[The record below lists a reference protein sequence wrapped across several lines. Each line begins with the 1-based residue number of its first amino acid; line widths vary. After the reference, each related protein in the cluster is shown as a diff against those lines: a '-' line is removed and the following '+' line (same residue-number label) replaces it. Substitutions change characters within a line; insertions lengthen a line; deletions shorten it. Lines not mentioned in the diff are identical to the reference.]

1 MYRCKDN
8 LFWELGNYFR
18 DGESM
23 ESYYS
28 RFYKLM
34 NELTRNNLQVTT
46 NASECSISSTT
57 SNQIMSQEF
66 VTVVKLGTGKQRDRP
81 NQLFTPQSESVSEED
96 SDPEQAARRDKDMQ
110 KTCTPLLRYYTSPV
124 IVQKT
129 GIQCFNCK
137 GFGHYARECRKPKR
151 VKDYA
156 YHKEKM
162 MMCKQ
167 AEQGVPLQAEQADW
181 LEDTD
186 EEIDEQELE
195 AHYSYM
201 AKIQEVSPAES
212 SSTDTP
218 LEQCTHMFWEKDDSN
233 VIPVFIKY
241 MYYDIRLIKMRT
253 ECVDELLTELEKYDK
268 PLIDLRFVN
277 QKHDELVKKSLLT
290 RSQFEGQLK
299 EKTKVI
305 SDLKVKEGKD
315 IDTMIEMDKQ
325 IKFLNEILYKRNQS
339 IQTIH
344 MLAPKYAS
352 LMVDQPLLSNS
363 AFPNPTA
370 KTMEVL
376 IKTLLMP
383 LSNKTILD
391 SHCFVH
397 ELKREMN
404 DDLEYVNSLEK
415 ELDELESEKADF
427 SNIYDLLLEEC
438 VSKDV
443 TCSYLH
449 SLSDLNAN
457 TELQCLYLHKVK
469 ECECLAQKLSKQTES
484 VNKEVHN
491 KLLKSFAKLEKHSI
505 SLELSLQH
513 CKEQMKN
520 NPVCKENASNV
531 FRKEREQ
538 YHEIQDLKA
547 QMQDKNMVINE
558 LKKLILVT
566 KGKSVETQFDKPSVV
581 RQPNAQRIPKPSVL
595 GKPTPFSNS
604 PEMRSFQTNKSVNK
618 TNASDGL
625 FKPVTQQNLPQ
636 KRNQAVRNTNVLKPG
651 MFRIA
656 STTTQTRTP
665 QLPHASRNTNPHMS
679 KSLGVIHTTS
689 VSRPQL
695 KCYQV
700 KDKVVPNNSQVKF
713 QKKEVEDH
721 HRISSI
727 SKKTKSVTACND
739 SSNSRTSNENAVCAE
754 CGTCVFNSNHDACVS
769 RYLKDVNARTKK
781 PNVVPIS
788 ASKPKRKANKSVAT
802 PHKKT
807 VASDTTIQ
815 KSKSYYKE
823 LYENTNQEWKWWIAK
838 RCPSGYTWT
847 QKPLRTKKIWMPK
860 IRKDDESTSISPTI
874 DIVSRITNIVQLI
887 LFIVDSGCTKHMT
900 GNLKLLCNFV
910 EKFLGTVRFGNDQF
924 APILGYGDLI
934 QGNVTIKRVYY
945 VEGLNHNLFSVGQFC
960 DADLEVAFRKSTCFV
975 RDLQGN
981 DLLTGNRGSDLYTIS
996 LQETTSSTP
1005 ICFMAKASPTQAWLW
1020 HRRLSHL
1027 NFDYITLLSKKD
1039 VVTGLP
1045 KLTYVKDQLC
1055 SSCEMSK
1062 AKRSSFKS
1070 KAVPSSKGRLNLLH
1084 MDLCG
1089 PMRVASINGKKYIL
1103 VIVDD
1108 YSRYTWTLFLRSKDE
1123 TPEVLKDFLTMIQR
1137 NLQAQVITVRTDR
1150 GTEFLNKTLHA
1161 YFKEEGIE
1169 HQTSTPRTPEQNG
1182 VVERRNRTLVEA
1194 ARTMLSASKLPLSF
1208 WAEAVATACY
1218 TQNRSIII
1226 SIMERRHYHIK

>member
-1 MYRCKDN
+1 MLREKT
-8 LFWELGNYFR
+8 E
-18 DGESM
+18 
-23 ESYYS
+23 
-28 RFYKLM
+28 
-34 NELTRNNLQVTT
+34 Q
-46 NASECSISSTT
+46 
-57 SNQIMSQEF
+57 Q
-66 VTVVKLGTGKQRDRP
+66 
-81 NQLFTPQSESVSEED
+81 QL
-96 SDPEQAARRDKDMQ
+96 
-110 KTCTPLLRYYTSPV
+110 V
-124 IVQKT
+124 IV
-129 GIQCFNCK
+129 
-137 GFGHYARECRKPKR
+137 H
-151 VKDYA
+151 
-156 YHKEKM
+156 
-162 MMCKQ
+162 
-167 AEQGVPLQAEQADW
+167 
-181 LEDTD
+181 
-186 EEIDEQELE
+186 
-195 AHYSYM
+195 
-201 AKIQEVSPAES
+201 
-212 SSTDTP
+212 
-218 LEQCTHMFWEKDDSN
+218 
-233 VIPVFIKY
+233 
-241 MYYDIRLIKMRT
+241 
-253 ECVDELLTELEKYDK
+253 
-268 PLIDLRFVN
+268 
-277 QKHDELVKKSLLT
+277 
-290 RSQFEGQLK
+290 
-299 EKTKVI
+299 
-305 SDLKVKEGKD
+305 
-315 IDTMIEMDKQ
+315 
-325 IKFLNEILYKRNQS
+325 
-339 IQTIH
+339 
-344 MLAPKYAS
+344 
-352 LMVDQPLLSNS
+352 
-363 AFPNPTA
+363 
-370 KTMEVL
+370 
-376 IKTLLMP
+376 
-383 LSNKTILD
+383 
-391 SHCFVH
+391 
-397 ELKREMN
+397 
-404 DDLEYVNSLEK
+404 DDLEYVKSLEK
-415 ELDELESEKADF
+415 EIDELESEKADF

-449 SLSDLNAN
+449 SMSDLNAY

-484 VNKEVHN
+484 VNNEVHN

-520 NPVCKENASNV
+520 NTVCKENASNV

-566 KGKSVETQFDKPSVV
+566 KGKSVETRFEKPSVV
-581 RQPNAQRIPKPSVL
+581 RQPNAQRIPKPLVL
-595 GKPTPFSNS
+595 GRPTPFSNS
-604 PEMRSFQTNKSVNK
+604 PKMRSSQMKQSANK
-618 TNASDGL
+618 TNVSDG
-625 FKPVTQQNLPQ
+625 
-636 KRNQAVRNTNVLKPG
+636 
-651 MFRIA
+651 MYRIA
-656 STTTQTRTP
+656 TSTTQNREP
-665 QLPHASRNTNPHMS
+665 RLPHASRNTNPRVS
-679 KSLGVIHTTS
+679 KSTGVNNTTN

-713 QKKEVEDH
+713 NQKEVEVH
-721 HRISSI
+721 SKISSI

-739 SSNSRTSNENAVCAE
+739 SSNSRTSNVNAVCAE
-754 CGTCVFNSNHDACVS
+754 CRKCVFNSNHDACVS

-781 PNVVPIS
+781 PKVVPIIP
-788 ASKPKRKANKSVAT
+788 SKPKWKAIKSVAT
-802 PHKKT
+802 PNKKT
-807 VASDTTIQ
+807 VASDTPIQ

-823 LYENTNQEWKWWIAK
+823 LYKITNQEWKWWIAK

-860 IRKDDESTSISPTI
+860 IRKDDVSSNISPTI

-981 DLLTGNRGSDLYTIS
+981 DLLTGSRGSDLYTIS

-1045 KLTYVKDQLC
+1045 KLKYVRDQLC
-1055 SSCEMSK
+1055 SSCEMGK
-1062 AKRSSFKS
+1062 AKRSFFKT

-1089 PMRVASINGKKYIL
+1089 PMRVASINGNKYIL

-1108 YSRYTWTLFLRSKDE
+1108 YLRYTWTLFLRSKDE

-1150 GTEFLNKTLHA
+1150 GTEFLNKILHA
-1161 YFKEEGIE
+1161 YFKEE
-1169 HQTSTPRTPEQNG
+1169 
-1182 VVERRNRTLVEA
+1182 
-1194 ARTMLSASKLPLSF
+1194 ASKLPLSF
-1208 WAEAVATACY
+1208 WAEAVATPCY

-1226 SIMERRHYHIK
+1226 STHGKMAYHIINDRKPSIKHLHIFGCTCYITRDRENLDKMKEKGDPCVMVGYSTQSKGYRVYNKRTRLIAKSIHIKFDEIK